1 VTSTSRGEQNQ
12 ATGSARP
19 NPRPPRP
26 SDAPFLGVG
35 VGLRPQHYPRILETP
50 DPARLG
56 IDFFEAISENYMVP
70 GGRPPRVL
78 DEVRA
83 CFPVVLHGVSL
94 NVGSADPLDAGYL
107 ADLAALGRRYEPA
120 WASDHLCWTG
130 VGGRNLHDLLPLPYT
145 EGVLAHVAERVIQVQ
160 ARLGRRIAL
169 ENVSSYF
176 AYCAD
181 AMPEWEFLAR
191 IAERADCG
199 ILLDV
204 NNVFVSAHNHGFD
217 PERYLAA
224 IPPERVFQIHLAGHA
239 EEGSLLI
246 DTHDHPVRS
255 EVWSLFETA
264 VRRIGLVSTLIEWD
278 DQIPEL
284 ETLAAE
290 AARARAILARVAR
303 EEEWDGA
310 SGASSAR
317 RGARLASAAH
327 HGA

>member
-1 VTSTSRGEQNQ
+1 VTAAPLAPRRAKGAEPRIS
-12 ATGSARP
+12 GSPLA
-19 NPRPPRP
+19 

-35 VGLRPQHYPRILETP
+35 VGLRPKHYPRILETP

-78 DEVRA
+78 HQVRA
-83 CFPVVLHGVSL
+83 RFPVVLHGVSL

-107 ADLAALGRRYEPA
+107 AELAALVRRYEPS
-120 WASDHLCWTG
+120 WVSDHLCWTG

-145 EGVLAHVAERVIQVQ
+145 EAALAHVADRVMRVQ
-160 ARLGRRIAL
+160 DRLGRRIAL

-176 AYCAD
+176 AYRAD
-181 AMPEWEFLAR
+181 AMPEWEFLVR
-191 IAERADCG
+191 LSEHADCG

-224 IPPERVFQIHLAGHA
+224 IPPERVFQVHLAGHS
-239 EEGSLLI
+239 EQGPLLV
-246 DTHDHPVRS
+246 DTHDHAVRS
-255 EVWSLFETA
+255 EVWGLFETA
-264 VRRIGLVSTLIEWD
+264 LRRLGPVSTLIEWD
-278 DQIPEL
+278 DRIPEL

-290 AARARAILARVAR
+290 AARAREILVRVAR
-303 EEEWDGA
+303 EEERDGA
-310 SGASSAR
+310 SGAA
-317 RGARLASAAH
+317 GASRSPAPALATH
-327 HGA
+327 HGP